1 MKQAAYVRDMTKGS
15 PIRLIV
21 SFAVPLL
28 IGNLFQQ
35 LYNVVDTMVVG
46 YRLGDQAIAAIG
58 ATVSLYS
65 LIIHFA
71 CDLNNGYGIV
81 VTQKFGAQEPRPMRQ
96 AVAGMMELNSAM
108 AFGLTLLSLVFL
120 RPLLRFMNTP
130 AEIFG
135 QAYAY
140 IFAICAG
147 IPVTIAYNMFA
158 AILRALGN
166 SRSPLAF
173 LILSSLLNVVLDILF
188 VWVMDT
194 GIAGAAIATVLAQ
207 LVAALCSGLY
217 VWKNYREY
225 LPSAG
230 DLHVPGKLLVTLFT
244 TGFAMALTSCVV
256 ELGTVVFQRTA
267 NLLGEMLIT
276 AHSASRRIVIMMLQP
291 IISLSVANMTFVGQ
305 NYGAGR
311 MERIRPAI
319 RTVMVM
325 ELLWCTFAAAMV
337 FLFGEWMI
345 RFSTGTQS
353 AEILQNA
360 VLSLRIQFVLYPV
373 LGVLFCFRNTMQA
386 MGQKMV
392 PVLSSCIE
400 LAMKLLAA
408 GWLIPAYGF
417 LGVCITEPVTW
428 VLMVLFLAAAYMVL
442 RRKWFAEAGTADTD
456 GMKRNVAEMRWELLN
471 QLIET
476 KWSESTQEKLL
487 QIITNMPRSTPSCI
501 QEAKAKEILRLINN
515 CKTEE
520 EALSAVSHLME

>member
-1 MKQAAYVRDMTKGS
+1 MKQHTYVRDMTKGS
-15 PIRLIV
+15 PLRHII
-21 SFAVPLL
+21 SFAIPLL

-35 LYNVVDTMVVG
+35 LYNMADTVVVG
-46 YRLGDQAIAAIG
+46 HKLGDQAIAAIG
-58 ATVSLYS
+58 AVVSLYS
-65 LIIHFA
+65 LIINIA

-81 VTQKFGAQEPRPMRQ
+81 VTQKFGAHKPMEMRQ
-96 AVAGMMELNSAM
+96 AVAGMIMLNTVIG
-108 AFGLTLLSLVFL
+108 FVLTLLSLVFL
-120 RPLLRFMNTP
+120 RPLLGFMNTP
-130 AEIFG
+130 PEIFE
-135 QAYAY
+135 QSYAY

-147 IPVTIAYNMFA
+147 IPVTVAYNMFA

-166 SRSPLAF
+166 SRWPLLF
-173 LILSSLLNVVLDILF
+173 LILASILNIALDILF
-188 VWVMDT
+188 VWWLEAGV
-194 GIAGAAIATVLAQ
+194 AGAAVATVAAQ
-207 LVAALCSGLY
+207 LVAAICSGIF
-217 VWKNYREY
+217 VWRHYRVY
-225 LPSAG
+225 LPKAE
-230 DLHVPGKLLVTLFT
+230 DFRVPGRILAELFT
-244 TGFAMALTSCVV
+244 MGFAMALTSCVV
-256 ELGTVVFQRTA
+256 ELGTVIFQRTA
-267 NLLGEMLIT
+267 NLLGETLIA
-276 AHSASRRIVIMMLQP
+276 AHSAARRIVIMMLQP
-291 IISLSVANMTFVGQ
+291 IISLSVGNMTFVGQ

-311 MERIRPAI
+311 LERIRPAI
-319 RTVMVM
+319 RLVMLM
-325 ELLWCTFAAAMV
+325 EIAWSSFAALMV
-337 FLFGEWMI
+337 FIFGGWII
-345 RFSTGTQS
+345 RLTTGTS
-353 AEILQNA
+353 NPVVLENA
-360 VLSLRIQFVLYPV
+360 VLSLRIHFAFYPV

-386 MGQKMV
+386 MGQKTV

-442 RRKWFAEAGTADTD
+442 QRKWFAEAGTADTD
-456 GMKRNVAEMRWELLN
+456 GMKRSVAEMRWELLN